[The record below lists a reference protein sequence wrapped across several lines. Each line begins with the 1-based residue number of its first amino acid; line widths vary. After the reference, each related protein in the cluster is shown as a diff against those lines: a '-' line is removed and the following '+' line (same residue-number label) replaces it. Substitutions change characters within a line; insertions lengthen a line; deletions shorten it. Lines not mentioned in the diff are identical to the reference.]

1 LRFPIRASGSREAIM
16 TDVQSLAEHGTL
28 PAAPPLAPKVAAKEE
43 NLYTAKPRQLIWWR
57 FRKHKLAVVSL
68 WFMIILSAL
77 AVFADF
83 VAPYQ
88 PFSLS
93 KLNTFAPPSVVRLFH
108 EGELQRPFIYALKRT
123 RDPET
128 ARVIYKE
135 DQSKV
140 LPIEFFVKGEEYS
153 FLGLFD
159 ADIHLFGVTD
169 RKQKINLLGT
179 DSLGRDLF
187 TRLLY
192 GARVTLSA
200 GLIGVAFSF
209 VLGLTL
215 GAISGYYGGW
225 LDAMIQRLMEFI
237 RSIPTIPLWMG
248 LAAALPIAWDPLFVY
263 VLITIILSLI
273 GWTHLARVVRG
284 RFFSLKT
291 EDYVLAARLSGA
303 SEYRIV
309 TRHMLPAMTSYIIAA
324 LTLAVPEMIL
334 GETALSFLGLGLR
347 PPVVSW
353 GVLLQD
359 AQNLRSISLA
369 PWLLS
374 PGIAVVLVVLAFNFI
389 GDGLR
394 DAADPYGQ

>member
-1 LRFPIRASGSREAIM
+1 M
-16 TDVQSLAEHGTL
+16 TDIQTFDSAATLA
-28 PAAPPLAPKVAAKEE
+28 PSPPLAPKEMAREE
-43 NLYTAKPRQLIWWR
+43 NLYTAKPWTLIWWR
-57 FRKHKLAVVSL
+57 FRKHRLAVVSL
-68 WFMIILSAL
+68 GFMVVLTVL
-77 AVFADF
+77 AIFADF
-83 VAPYQ
+83 VSPYL
-88 PFSLS
+88 PFSFN
-93 KLNTFAPPSVVRLFH
+93 KLNTFAPPSIVRIIH
-108 EGELQRPFIYALKRT
+108 DGQVQRPFIYAMKRT
-123 RDPET
+123 RDLDT
-128 ARVIYKE
+128 ARVVYVE
-135 DQSKV
+135 DRAKV
-140 LPIEFFVKGEEYS
+140 LPIRFFVEGESYRL
-153 FLGLFD
+153 LGLVETKTHF
-159 ADIHLFGVTD
+159 FGVD
-169 RKQKINLLGT
+169 DKRQQINLLGT

-187 TRLLY
+187 TRLLH

-225 LDAMIQRLMEFI
+225 LDAGIQRLMEFI

-291 EDYVLAARLSGA
+291 EDYVLAARLAGA

-309 TRHMLPAMTSYIIAA
+309 TKHMLPAMTSYIIAA

-369 PWLLS
+369 PWLLA
-374 PGIAVVLVVLAFNFI
+374 PGVAVVLVVLAFNFI

>member
-1 LRFPIRASGSREAIM
+1 M
-16 TDVQSLAEHGTL
+16 TDQAIAQ
-28 PAAPPLAPKVAAKEE
+28 PAPTRDRKED
-43 NLYTAKPRQLIWWR
+43 LYTARPWQLIWRR
-57 FRKHKLAVVSL
+57 FSKHVLAVVSL
-68 WFMIILSAL
+68 WFLVLLVLCAI
-77 AVFADF
+77 FAEQ
-83 VAPYQ
+83 VAPYD
-88 PFSLS
+88 PTGVSRLRT
-93 KLNTFAPPSVVRLFH
+93 LAPPTPIHFIH
-108 EGELQRPFIYALKRT
+108 EGKFVGPFVYGLARE
-123 RDPET
+123 RDAET
-128 ARVIYKE
+128 ARVVYGVDTE
-135 DQSKV
+135 TV
-140 LPIEFFVKGEEYS
+140 LPIQFWYSGDTYS
-153 FLGLFD
+153 FFGLFKTN
-159 ADIHLFGVTD
+159 IHLFGVDD
-169 RKQKINLLGT
+169 RREQVNLLGT
-179 DSLGRDLF
+179 DDLGRDVF
-187 TRLLY
+187 SRLVH

-200 GLIGVAFSF
+200 GLVGVMFAF

-215 GAISGYYGGW
+215 GSISGYFGGW
-225 LDAMIQRLMEFI
+225 IDSSIQRLMEFI

-263 VLITIILSLI
+263 VLITLILALI

-284 RFFSLKT
+284 QFFAIRN
-291 EDYVLAARLSGA
+291 EDYVMAARLAGA
-303 SEYRIV
+303 SEYRII
-309 TRHMLPAMTSYIIAA
+309 TKHMLPSMTSYIIAA

-374 PGIAVVLVVLAFNFI
+374 PGVAVVLTVLAFNFL

>member
-1 LRFPIRASGSREAIM
+1 M
-16 TDVQSLAEHGTL
+16 TDQILDA
-28 PAAPPLAPKVAAKEE
+28 AAPVKDRKED
-43 NLYTAKPRQLIWWR
+43 LYTAKPWQLIWRR
-57 FRKHKLAVVSL
+57 FSKHFLAVASL
-68 WFMIILSAL
+68 WFLILLAL
-77 AVFADF
+77 CAIFAEQ
-83 VAPYQ
+83 VAPYSPTGVQ
-88 PFSLS
+88 RLRT
-93 KLNTFAPPSVVRLFH
+93 LAPPTPIHFFH
-108 EGELQRPFIYALKRT
+108 QGQFVGPFVYGIARE
-123 RDPET
+123 RDAET
-128 ARVIYKE
+128 ARVTYE
-135 DQSKV
+135 TDTDTV
-140 LPIEFFVKGEEYS
+140 LPVQFWYSGDEYTFF
-153 FLGLFD
+153 GLFKT
-159 ADIHLFGVTD
+159 DIHLFGVDD
-169 RKQKINLLGT
+169 RRQQINLLGT
-179 DSLGRDLF
+179 DDLGRDVF
-187 TRLLY
+187 SRLVH

-200 GLIGVAFSF
+200 GLVGVVFAF

-215 GAISGYYGGW
+215 GSISGYFGGW
-225 LDAMIQRLMEFI
+225 IDSSIQRLMEFI

-263 VLITIILSLI
+263 VLITLILALI

-284 RFFSLKT
+284 QFFAIRN
-291 EDYVLAARLSGA
+291 EDYVMAARLAGA
-303 SEYRIV
+303 TEYRII
-309 TRHMLPAMTSYIIAA
+309 TRHMLPSMTSYIIAA

-374 PGIAVVLVVLAFNFI
+374 PGVAVVLTVLAFNFL

>member
-1 LRFPIRASGSREAIM
+1 MTLEATAAPVEPETASREE
-16 TDVQSLAEHGTL
+16 D
-28 PAAPPLAPKVAAKEE
+28 
-43 NLYTAKPRQLIWWR
+43 LYTAKPWTLIWWR
-57 FRKHKLAVVSL
+57 FRKHKLAVASL
-68 WFMIILSAL
+68 IFMIVLGIMAI
-77 AVFADF
+77 FADF
-83 VAPYQ
+83 ISPYT
-88 PFSLS
+88 PFSFS
-93 KLNTFAPPSVVRLFH
+93 KLNTFAPPSVVRVIHDGSLH
-108 EGELQRPFIYALKRT
+108 RPFIYAVKRK

-128 ARVIYKE
+128 ARVLYEE
-135 DQSKV
+135 DKTKV
-140 LPIEFFVKGEEYS
+140 LPIEFFVKGQDYK
-153 FLGLFD
+153 FLGLVPTQM
-159 ADIHLFGVTD
+159 HLFGVSD
-169 RKQKINLLGT
+169 RKQQINLLGT

-209 VLGLTL
+209 VLGLAL
-215 GAISGYYGGW
+215 GSIAGYYGGW
-225 LDAMIQRLMEFI
+225 WDSGIQRLMEFI
-237 RSIPTIPLWMG
+237 RSVPTIPLWMG
-248 LAAALPIAWDPLFVY
+248 LAAALPVAWDPLFVY

-284 RFFSLKT
+284 RFLSLRT
-291 EDYVLAARLSGA
+291 EDYVLASRLCGA

-309 TRHMLPAMTSYIIAA
+309 TKHMLPAMTSYIIAA
-324 LTLAVPEMIL
+324 MTLAVPEMIL

-374 PGIAVVLVVLAFNFI
+374 PGIAVVLVVLAFNFL

-394 DAADPYGQ
+394 DAADPYGH